1 MVPAD
6 VFRDRSVLHGE
17 HVRLEPLGPAV
28 LEDYLRA
35 LDDPEVRRST
45 GSHTVAD
52 RTTVERWLASRHE
65 HHDRADWAVVRAA
78 DGAFLGEAVLN
89 DLDPDNGSC
98 NFRIL
103 LGGPH
108 QGRGYG
114 TEAVRLA
121 VGEAFAR
128 GLHRVSLGVFEF
140 NARAQRVYEKC
151 GFVVEGRCRD
161 VLHWDGRWHDEIVMS
176 VLAGELRRPARR
188 AGGALPARRSQVA
201 RGRGGGI

>member
-1 MVPAD
+1 VIVPAD
-6 VFRDRSVLHGE
+6 AFRDRAVLHGA

-28 LEDYLRA
+28 LDDYART
-35 LDDPEVRRST
+35 LDDPEVQRLT
-45 GSHTVAD
+45 GSHTTHD
-52 RTTVERWLASRHE
+52 RAAVERWLASRDE

-114 TEAVRLA
+114 TEATRLA
-121 VGEAFAR
+121 VGHAFAR
-128 GLHRVSLGVFEF
+128 GLHRVSLGVFDF
-140 NARAQRVYEKC
+140 NPRARRVYEKC
-151 GFVVEGRCRD
+151 GFVVEGRSREA
-161 VLHWDGRWHDEIVMS
+161 LRWDGRWHDEILMA
-176 VLAGELRRPARR
+176 VLAGELR
-188 AGGALPARRSQVA
+188 
-201 RGRGGGI
+201 